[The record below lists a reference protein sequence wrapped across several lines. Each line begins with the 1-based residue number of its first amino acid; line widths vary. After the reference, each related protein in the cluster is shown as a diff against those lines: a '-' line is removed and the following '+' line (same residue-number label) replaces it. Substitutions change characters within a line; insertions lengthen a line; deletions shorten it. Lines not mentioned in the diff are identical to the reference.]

1 MKAPSWLSKLITD
14 LIDEEDLNVS
24 PLAAYAAETGKT
36 PRTPNLNIGLYQRQ
50 QFERISRELPN
61 HSFFEDDQP
70 LSFGPMTHRNMS
82 TNSSSKST
90 SFETLPQ
97 HEGLFFHPID
107 ESQQRPMNKI
117 NSSPTFSYQTPPTGS
132 SFSQTNLENSSK
144 FRSDTPDYPSSS
156 DLIDERTLGGRAFS
170 DMSTKSSTPSSLT
183 SSISSS
189 PVQML
194 TNHNQK
200 SPRNNTSS
208 RARNSSPDS
217 RQSQSYHH
225 ISHGNKKT
233 ILCKYYMKG
242 NCVHG
247 VKCAFA
253 HGEKELL
260 VTPQDKENQRHSKVK
275 TKPCKNLHETGY
287 CQFGTKCLFLHSPSE
302 VTRTKSPNQSQ
313 NVEKLYKTEPC
324 RHFFKTGVCMFG
336 DKCMFAH
343 GQSERRDKLPVVG
356 AASLKD

>member
-1 MKAPSWLSKLITD
+1 MDKRTEIEVSGTLWCQSLMHVKTIIVLLFFQMKAPSWLSKLITD

-24 PLAAYAAETGKT
+24 PLAAYGVETSSKT

-50 QFERISRELPN
+50 QYERIHRELPN
-61 HSFFEDDQP
+61 HRFFEDDQP

-97 HEGLFFHPID
+97 EGLFFQPID

-117 NSSPTFSYQTPPTGS
+117 NSSPTFSYQTPPTGT
-132 SFSQTNLENSSK
+132 SFSHPNMENSSLK

-156 DLIDERTLGGRAFS
+156 ELIDERTLGGRAFS
-170 DMSTKSSTPSSLT
+170 DMSTKSSTPSSMT

-208 RARNSSPDS
+208 RARNSSPE
-217 RQSQSYHH
+217 RQSQYYH

-275 TKPCKNLHETGY
+275 TKPCKNLHGKNSCTILL
-287 CQFGTKCLFLHSPSE
+287 LFKPPLK
-302 VTRTKSPNQSQ
+302 TRCVGPK
-313 NVEKLYKTEPC
+313 KL
-324 RHFFKTGVCMFG
+324 
-336 DKCMFAH
+336 
-343 GQSERRDKLPVVG
+343 VG
-356 AASLKD
+356 PRIYFDPLLQG